1 MVSNPL
7 TAECEGPE
15 WQWLSLLSSR
25 LLGSLQLRW
34 KPVEAGS
41 WVPTA
46 EQMGCP
52 AQEFQSGEFHSF
64 HLAEYP
70 GHLHYLSLAQTFRFK
85 ERLGIML
92 VYPSEWLQKNCSCSI
107 VAVRKTFARFHG
119 CIGEIVQSMWLQEAV
134 WRELF
139 PGFQFNIQ
147 HLMQKGLLVC
157 CKAHSCI
164 RCSLLLLLLPALVE
178 ITFPKGEEYLLLTT
192 Y

>member
-1 MVSNPL
+1 MWLPMIKLFLATCLFLMLEILVYTIYCVYIYTCIVSF
-7 TAECEGPE
+7 
-15 WQWLSLLSSR
+15 LS
-25 LLGSLQLRW
+25 
-34 KPVEAGS
+34 
-41 WVPTA
+41 
-46 EQMGCP
+46 P
-52 AQEFQSGEFHSF
+52 AQ
-64 HLAEYP
+64 A
-70 GHLHYLSLAQTFRFK
+70 FRFG

-164 RCSLLLLLLPALVE
+164 RCSLLTIHQNKVDLLCS
-178 ITFPKGEEYLLLTT
+178 FFCYQHW
-192 Y
+192 